1 MVPVSGRS
9 NISSSNPIDKHEL
22 LRECLIAGDILE
34 HSLDGINW
42 DRYKVYNVRQEVCTK
57 GYRTYKIY
65 LKKIDSSSKLFKLND
80 KLFEKGLIRIIKS

>member
-1 MVPVSGRS
+1 MIPISGKTT
-9 NISSSNPIDKHEL
+9 ISSADPINRYEL
-22 LRECLIAGDILE
+22 LRECIIAGDILE

-65 LKKIDSSSKLFKLND
+65 LKKINSNSKLFELND
-80 KLFEKGLIRIIKS
+80 KLFEKGLIRIIK

>member
-9 NISSSNPIDKHEL
+9 SISSSNLIDKHEL

-42 DRYKVYNVRQEVCTK
+42 TKYKVYNVRQEVCTK

-65 LKKIDSSSKLFKLND
+65 LKKIDSGSKLFELND
-80 KLFEKGLIRIIKS
+80 ELFEKGLIRIVKS

>member
-1 MVPVSGRS
+1 MIPISGRS
-9 NISSSNPIDKHEL
+9 NISPSNPVDRYEL

-65 LKKIDSSSKLFKLND
+65 LKKINSNSKLFEIDD
-80 KLFEKGLIRIIKS
+80 KLFEKGLIRIVKS